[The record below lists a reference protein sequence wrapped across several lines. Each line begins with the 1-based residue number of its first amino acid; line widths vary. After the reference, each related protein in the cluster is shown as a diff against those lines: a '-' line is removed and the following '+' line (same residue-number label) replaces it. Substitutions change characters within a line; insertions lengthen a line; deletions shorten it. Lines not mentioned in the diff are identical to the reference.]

1 MAFKDLCVSQSM
13 PKLAGS
19 EFLPS
24 RFTERGAA
32 VPFTTP
38 LLAQS
43 RVRIDDRKQFELM
56 IPAFAGAKGIYA
68 IRWRDLPEVFTSMT
82 VHDRALH
89 DTIGAGAEANPGAVR
104 LAAMKVAASGLAGP
118 EAARRARAVLAEEEN
133 DRLVATF
140 QLVKAACDQ
149 VGERSGLQIGDLAS
163 AAGQQKAKAA
173 IEGVARRFGRPA
185 NAVYAEL
192 EDWGGI
198 TGPIG
203 APDSPRPGRLRRLAQ
218 DLGQMNDQL
227 AAFAAKDPSE
237 ARDMALFCA
246 RVLSFTLQAFRTV
259 LDQIDALSGGI
270 PLALRNWKKSREEI
284 VRQVERA
291 TWTLDGWDFVL
302 ALWRD
307 SEGRER
313 AERHVALAEM
323 HRLVPMVP
331 EKEFPNQLMQFRS
344 VAEGAAARYAKALQ
358 GWQSGAYDVELIMR
372 LERMKQSTVS

>member
-1 MAFKDLCVSQSM
+1 MSWGRSVSQSM

-38 LLAQS
+38 LLAQA

-89 DTIGAGAEANPGAVR
+89 DAIGAGAEANPRSVR

-118 EAARRARAVLAEEEN
+118 EAARSARKFLADEEN
-133 DRLVATF
+133 DRLLTTF
-140 QLVKAACDQ
+140 LLVKAACDQ
-149 VGERSGLQIGDLAS
+149 VGERSGLSIADLAS
-163 AAGQQKAKAA
+163 AEGQQKAKAA
-173 IEGVARRFGRPA
+173 IEGVARRFGRPP

-198 TGPIG
+198 VGPLG
-203 APDSPRPGRLRRLAQ
+203 APDSPRPARLRRLAQ
-218 DLGQMNDQL
+218 ELALMNDQL
-227 AAFAAKDPSE
+227 GAFAEKDPSE
-237 ARDMALFCA
+237 ARDMALFCH
-246 RVLSFTLQAFRTV
+246 RVLSFTLQAFKTV
-259 LDQIDALSGGI
+259 CDQADALAGGI
-270 PLALRNWKKSREEI
+270 PMALRNWKKSREE
-284 VRQVERA
+284 VARHAERA
-291 TWTLDGWDFVL
+291 AWTLDGWEFVL
-302 ALWRD
+302 ALWHD
-307 SEGRER
+307 SEGREK
-313 AERHVALAEM
+313 AERYVALAEM

-331 EKEFPNQLMQFRS
+331 EKEFPNQLIQFRS
-344 VAEGAAARYAKALQ
+344 VAEGAAAKYAKALQ